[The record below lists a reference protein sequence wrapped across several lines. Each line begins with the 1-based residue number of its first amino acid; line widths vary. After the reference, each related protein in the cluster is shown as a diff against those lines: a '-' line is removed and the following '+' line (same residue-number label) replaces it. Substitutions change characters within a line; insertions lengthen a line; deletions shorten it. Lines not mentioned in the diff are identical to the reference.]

1 MHKSEEIKVQAVR
14 LMAEMG
20 FEALSL
26 RQLAAAAGL
35 RPGSIYTHYQSK
47 AQLLCEVCCDY
58 LEDLLATWQERRQ
71 LRGQCARQQLL
82 GFVAVHIAFARAR
95 PQESR
100 IVRLDARSLDEAGR
114 ALVDEL
120 RRQHAAELE
129 SILYRGVQEGVFH
142 MADVQVTSLGVL
154 YLLQGFAAA
163 AGVREAQ
170 ASAACAESVLR
181 LVGACVPAQLASA
194 LARGADLR
202 AADGR
207 AAALPG

>member
-1 MHKSEEIKVQAVR
+1 MHKSEEIKAQAVR
-14 LMAEMG
+14 LMAERG

-47 AQLLCEVCCDY
+47 AQLLREVCCDY

-71 LRGQCARQQLL
+71 RRGQGVRQQLL
-82 GFVAVHIAFARAR
+82 AFVAVNISFARAR

-100 IVRLDARSLDEAGR
+100 IVRLDARSLDEAGGV
-114 ALVDEL
+114 LVDEL
-120 RRQHAAELE
+120 RRQHEVELE
-129 SILYRGVQEGVFH
+129 SILCRGVQEGVFH
-142 MADVQVTSLGVL
+142 MADVQVASLGVL

-163 AGVREAQ
+163 AGVSEAQ
-170 ASAACAESVLR
+170 ASAACADSVLR
-181 LVGACVPAQLASA
+181 LVGAC
-194 LARGADLR
+194 GADLH

-207 AAALPG
+207 AAAWPG